1 MKKRKD
7 FELMT
12 LMLLA
17 GMPRA
22 QPGERETLTKTDR
35 SNVTPLV
42 FYCRVK
48 EDRER
53 QRKRLL
59 EERKATVYSSVM
71 LIQTENH
78 VHVFYCY
85 RYKDVC
91 LNAVQ
96 EITFSHV

>member
-1 MKKRKD
+1 MYIPWWTDCPVKKRKD

-35 SNVTPLV
+35 SNVTPLM
-42 FYCRVK
+42 FYCRGK

-59 EERKATVYSSVM
+59 EERIATVYSSVM
-71 LIQTENH
+71 LIQTMCMFFI
-78 VHVFYCY
+78 VTGMFV
-85 RYKDVC
+85 
-91 LNAVQ
+91 
-96 EITFSHV
+96 